1 MFLFADIV
9 CIFGDDFPG
18 GLLSVARFLAG
29 IIRTRQGAA
38 PSNLIRLKVIVVLT
52 GTPDYSGRTAS
63 EIRCF
68 YHELHATGWQHVMGL
83 FLAVNVIHTDRAP
96 DSVLYNNLR
105 LSVQAQLN
113 DVQSLRRT
121 NGHLFTAAHLSG
133 LFSQAIRHF
142 ASSPGIAFDFIWATR
157 ESNPVPPGLKYHLSH
172 YVDAGIKAGC
182 PPKALLASMV
192 SALLMDHYVPDTICK
207 ISSPRVTRR

>member
-1 MFLFADIV
+1 VFLFADII

-18 GLLSVARFLAG
+18 GLLSVTRFLAG
-29 IIRTRQGAA
+29 IIWTRQGTTR
-38 PSNLIRLKVIVVLT
+38 PNLIRPKVIVVLT

-83 FLAVNVIHTDRAP
+83 FSAVNVIYTDRAP
-96 DSVLYNNLR
+96 DLVPYNNLR

-121 NGHLFTAAHLSG
+121 NGYLFTAAHLSG
-133 LFSQAIRHF
+133 LFS
-142 ASSPGIAFDFIWATR
+142 
-157 ESNPVPPGLKYHLSH
+157 
-172 YVDAGIKAGC
+172 
-182 PPKALLASMV
+182 
-192 SALLMDHYVPDTICK
+192 
-207 ISSPRVTRR
+207 